1 MTTME
6 CLHLDV
12 SNGTRFSRADCF
24 VVQYLAL
31 VDYSTNSIEQSR
43 SVDAPTETD
52 PGVSCIHLVPH
63 FRFEFE
69 EVLAWQVKGNAFMLS
84 LES

>member
-12 SNGTRFSRADCF
+12 SNGTCFSRADCF

-31 VDYSTNSIEQSR
+31 VDYFIISIEQSR
-43 SVDAPTETD
+43 PVDTPAETD
-52 PGVSCIHLVPH
+52 PEVSCI
-63 FRFEFE
+63 
-69 EVLAWQVKGNAFMLS
+69 
-84 LES
+84 